1 MGTGHTETITREYP
15 GAFERIVVETPNGDV
30 DLRSTDGPISVTGTK
45 RATDAADLT
54 NVTLTM
60 SRDGDTLELAVEI
73 DEGLFS
79 FGTSPRM
86 DLEVAIP
93 ELAAVEADTT
103 NGEITCDLSSVTTVA
118 ATATNGDIDCA
129 IEGAEDVTAETTNGR
144 IDISL
149 AAPADM
155 TAETI
160 NGDVDV
166 TLPAGAEPALAF
178 DAVSGGLS
186 VTGLEAGSVESG
198 SVLGASVETT
208 IGAGTTRVE
217 VETVNGD
224 ATIRGR

>member
-118 ATATNGDIDCA
+118 ATATNGNIDCA
-129 IEGAEDVTAETTNGR
+129 IEGAEDV
-144 IDISL
+144 
-149 AAPADM
+149 

-198 SVLGASVETT
+198 SILGASVETT

>member
-1 MGTGHTETITREYP
+1 MGTEHTETVTREYP

-30 DLRSTDGPISVTGTK
+30 DLRSTDGQISVTGTK
-45 RATDAADLT
+45 RAADAAGLADI
-54 NVTLTM
+54 TLTA
-60 SRDGDTLELAVEI
+60 SREGDTLKLAVEI
-73 DEGLFS
+73 DEGLLS

-86 DLEVAIP
+86 DLEVAVP
-93 ELAAVEADTT
+93 ELATLEADTE
-103 NGEITCDLSSVTTVA
+103 NGAVTCDLSSVTTVA
-118 ATATNGDIDCA
+118 AATTNGA
-129 IEGAEDVTAETTNGR
+129 IECTADGAEDVTAETTNGW
-144 IDISL
+144 IDLSL
-149 AAPADM
+149 GTPADV
-155 TAETI
+155 TAETV

-186 VTGLEAGSVESG
+186 VTGLDAGSVESG

-208 IGAGTTRVE
+208 IGAGTTRLE